1 MKHHIKDGDRLI
13 ATIETHGD
21 AIIVVHEPQ
30 KEIKPVQFADDR
42 DTYVECTPEQRAEI
56 IRVAK
61 ECGRKIFSDA
71 ETYGDKFPNLCW
83 DSSSND
89 LIATAAT
96 REAHPERLW
105 LPFDEFVA
113 RLKGEWVEPTEE
125 SAQRDYSHLV
135 GKWVKCVSDSLYDL
149 YGKWFKISYMDG
161 FGDPYLAH
169 CHLLTGKMVGVKGYP
184 FFKSSFDFSNPLD
197 YNPDEV
203 ERIIPFDVER
213 WRSGDF
219 VRVQTRDG
227 RLPDKFNEVEQLK
240 EYDCILTPLVGI
252 IKGHT
257 GVSCWGYN
265 GKYGNLS
272 EEHSHDLV
280 LVVKGEGGGK

>member
-1 MKHHIKDGDRLI
+1 MKHEIKDGDRLI
-13 ATIETHGD
+13 ATIETHGQ
-21 AIIVVHEPQ
+21 AVVVVHEP
-30 KEIKPVQFADDR
+30 EIKPVQFADGKF
-42 DTYVECTPEQRAEI
+42 TFTQSTPEQRKEI
-56 IRVAK
+56 IRIAK
-61 ECGRKIFSDA
+61 QYERPIFHTTEGDA
-71 ETYGDKFPNLCW
+71 DEYPYAGWDRSNRCLC
-83 DSSSND
+83 
-89 LIATAAT
+89 AT
-96 REAHPERLW
+96 RATPVDRPEYLW

-113 RLKGEWVEPTEE
+113 RLKGEWV
-125 SAQRDYSHLV
+125 
-135 GKWVKCVSDSLYDL
+135 
-149 YGKWFKISYMDG
+149 
-161 FGDPYLAH
+161 
-169 CHLLTGKMVGVKGYP
+169 
-184 FFKSSFDFSNPLD
+184 N
-197 YNPDEV
+197 EV

-280 LVVKGEGGGK
+280 LVVKEGGGK

>member
-13 ATIETHGD
+13 ATIETHGE
-21 AIIVVHEPQ
+21 AIVVVHEP
-30 KEIKPVQFADDR
+30 EIKPVQFADEM
-42 DTYVECTPEQRAEI
+42 DTFIECTPEQRAEI
-56 IRVAK
+56 IRIAR
-61 ECGRKIFSDA
+61 EFGRKLFFHDIDR
-71 ETYGDKFPNLCW
+71 EELRWPNLYWRC
-83 DSSSND
+83 ND
-89 LIATAAT
+89 DALTCTSATKDKYPDF
-96 REAHPERLW
+96 HW
-105 LPFDEFVA
+105 LSFDEFVA
-113 RLKGEWVEPTEE
+113 RLKGEWVEQTEE
-125 SAQRDYSHLV
+125 PAQMNYSHLI
-135 GKWVKCVSDSLYDL
+135 GKWVMRIGFSSHCYTQWKWYKVVSDENPATGIAIIDCDNYPISCYESFVAQFDL
-149 YGKWFKISYMDG
+149 
-161 FGDPYLAH
+161 
-169 CHLLTGKMVGVKGYP
+169 T
-184 FFKSSFDFSNPLD
+184 NPLD

-203 ERIIPFDVER
+203 ERIIPFDIER